1 MKHFVSM
8 TEERDENLLAIRM
21 TVLVYM
27 FHMGRRA
34 HFRRDEFMDAAMRM
48 VAERGP
54 GALTVSAL
62 AKGMKAPI
70 GSVYHR
76 FPSRDVLL
84 AEAWIRVVESFQRE
98 FLETLAKDGLQAA
111 LNTIQWV
118 REHPREACILLLYRR
133 EELVSGPWPEH
144 LKGRVASLSRE
155 LDSGIRSF
163 TNKQFGH
170 AGKETLR
177 RATFAL
183 VDVPLAA
190 VRRHLQDGES
200 PPAVIDEMVRETYR
214 ATMGGRR

>member
-1 MKHFVSM
+1 
-8 TEERDENLLAIRM
+8 
-21 TVLVYM
+21 
-27 FHMGRRA
+27 MGRKA
-34 HFRRDEFMDAAMRM
+34 HFKRDEFMDAAMRM
-48 VAERGP
+48 VAEKGP

-84 AEAWIRVVESFQRE
+84 AEAWIRIVESFQKE
-98 FLETLAKDGLQAA
+98 FLETLAKDGLEAA

-144 LKGRVASLSRE
+144 LKGRVVCLSRE

-163 TNKQFGH
+163 AEKHFGH

-190 VRRHLQDGES
+190 VRKHLQEGQK
-200 PPAVIDEMVRETYR
+200 PPAVIDELVRETYR
-214 ATMGGRR
+214 ATMGSRR

>member
-1 MKHFVSM
+1 
-8 TEERDENLLAIRM
+8 
-21 TVLVYM
+21 
-27 FHMGRRA
+27 
-34 HFRRDEFMDAAMRM
+34 MDAAVRM
-48 VAERGP
+48 VAEKGP
-54 GALTVSAL
+54 GALTVSSL

-84 AEAWIRVVESFQRE
+84 AETWIRIVESFQRE
-98 FLETLAKDGLQAA
+98 FLETLARDGLQAA
-111 LNTIQWV
+111 LHTIQWV
-118 REHPREACILLLYRR
+118 REHPREARILLVFRR

-144 LKGRVASLSRE
+144 LKGQVVRLSRE

-163 TNKQFGH
+163 AKKQFGN

-177 RATFAL
+177 RATFSL

-200 PPAVIDEMVRETYR
+200 PPAVIDEVVRETYL
-214 ATMGGRR
+214 ATMGSGK